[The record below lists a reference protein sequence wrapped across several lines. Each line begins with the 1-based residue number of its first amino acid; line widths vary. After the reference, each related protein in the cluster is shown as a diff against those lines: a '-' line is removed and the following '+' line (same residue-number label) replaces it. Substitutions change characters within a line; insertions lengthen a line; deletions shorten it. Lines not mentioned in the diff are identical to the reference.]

1 MYVARCMSK
10 GITIWHVSLVKH
22 IEVLQREVQQK
33 GEVLIVPLTF
43 YDSCFAQSYHVL
55 LFWTSLV
62 FVLFPRSASVMAT
75 PRVFNPEDI
84 RVWTDEAE
92 LYSQLLSENTEDFLL
107 PAFFPKPS

>member
-1 MYVARCMSK
+1 
-10 GITIWHVSLVKH
+10 
-22 IEVLQREVQQK
+22 
-33 GEVLIVPLTF
+33 
-43 YDSCFAQSYHVL
+43 
-55 LFWTSLV
+55 
-62 FVLFPRSASVMAT
+62 MAT